1 MTFDTAFKRVYA
13 EELASYGFKKIKG
26 KRPYF
31 VRMIGDELQR
41 SVQVVKKETLPRLDN
56 II

>member
-26 KRPYF
+26 KRC
-31 VRMIGDELQR
+31 
-41 SVQVVKKETLPRLDN
+41 DN
-56 II
+56 IFLRAFLHIF